1 MSFAEVMGANSNNSN
16 KGTWKM
22 MTQGSVDV
30 RQARQQESLL
40 RLTQV
45 IKPELVAQVLSACQ
59 KNQTRRANLDFE
71 TTLWIVLAM
80 GIFTDLPIRDVCRF
94 TCTKPSMRLPGRSAL
109 CRARKRLGA
118 EPLRQ
123 LHAEVVQRLGKSESD
138 GSFYKN
144 HRLVGIDGCLFNTP
158 DTPANECA
166 FGRPR
171 GGHTKDSQGAY
182 PQVGKMSLVELGT
195 HVELAFHLRAHWQ
208 GEQTIAYR
216 ITKHLQPGDL
226 LLMDAGIFCFRMAK
240 QTKTQKAEFLARSQI
255 RTLEPIKK
263 LADGSYLAQIYSH
276 NNHRRR
282 GQNGMVVRVIN
293 YTLNEPSRAGHQKPR
308 RLITSLLDDTEH
320 PACELV
326 ALYHERWEQELLFD
340 EQKTHQ
346 DPRRP
351 HKPTHLR
358 SQTPAGVVQEL
369 YSLSLAHFV
378 VRKVMVEA
386 AQTIN
391 TDVDRI
397 SFSGAIR
404 IIRCR
409 LSEITHQ
416 QPTTWYSQ
424 LIAEVA
430 REILDAR
437 RNRINPRVLRQ
448 SRSKWKSKKKHH
460 YQLPKLSQPFKNSV
474 VIIM

>member
-1 MSFAEVMGANSNNSN
+1 
-16 KGTWKM
+16 M
-22 MTQGSVDV
+22 MTQGSVGGKLV
-30 RQARQQESLL
+30 GAQESLL
-40 RLTQV
+40 RLTQI
-45 IKPELVAQVLSACQ
+45 IKPELVAQVLSACK

-158 DTPANECA
+158 DTPANERA

-195 HVELAFHLRAHWQ
+195 HVELAIHLRANWQ
-208 GEQTIAYR
+208 GEQTVAYR
-216 ITKHLQPGDL
+216 MTKHLQPGDI
-226 LLMDAGIFCFRMAK
+226 LLMDAGIFCYRMAK
-240 QTKTQKAEFLARSQI
+240 QTKTQNAEFLARSQM
-255 RTLEPIKK
+255 RTLEPIRK
-263 LADGSYLAQIYSH
+263 LADGSYLAKIYSH
-276 NNHRRR
+276 NNHRRLDK
-282 GQNGMVVRVIN
+282 NGMVVRVIN
-293 YTLNEPSRAGHQKPR
+293 YRLNDPSGTGYQEPR
-308 RLITSLLDDTEH
+308 RLITSLLDATEH
-320 PACELV
+320 PASELV
-326 ALYHERWEQELLFD
+326 ALYHERWEQELMFD

-358 SQTPAGVVQEL
+358 SQSPSGVVQEL
-369 YSLSLAHFV
+369 YALSIAHFLI
-378 VRKVMVEA
+378 RKVMVEA
-386 AQTIN
+386 ARAVA
-391 TDVDRI
+391 TDVDRV

-409 LSEITHQ
+409 LPELTHT
-416 QPTTWYSQ
+416 PPSTWYNQ

-430 REILDAR
+430 REIIELR

-460 YQLPKLSQPFKNSV
+460 YHLPKPTQTFKQSI
-474 VIIM
+474 VITT

>member
-1 MSFAEVMGANSNNSN
+1 
-16 KGTWKM
+16 M
-22 MTQGSVDV
+22 MTQGSVDG
-30 RQARQQESLL
+30 RLAREQESLL
-40 RLTQV
+40 KLTQV
-45 IKPELVAQVLSACQ
+45 IKPELVAQVLSACE

-94 TCTKPSMRLPGRSAL
+94 TCTRPSTRLPGRSAL

-123 LHAEVVQRLGKSESD
+123 LHAQVVQRLGRSESD
-138 GSFYKN
+138 GSLYKN
-144 HRLVGIDGCLFNTP
+144 RRLVGIDGCLFNTP
-158 DTPANECA
+158 DTPANERA

-171 GGHTKDSQGAY
+171 GGNDKDSQGAY

-216 ITKHLQPGDL
+216 MTKHLQPGDL

-240 QTKTQKAEFLARSQI
+240 QTKTENAEFLARSPM
-255 RTLEPIKK
+255 RTLEPIKT
-263 LADGSYLAQIYSH
+263 LSDGSYLAKIYSH
-276 NNHRRR
+276 NNHRRHD
-282 GQNGMVVRVIN
+282 QNGMVVRVIN
-293 YTLNEPSRAGHQKPR
+293 YRLKEPSGTGHQEPR
-308 RLITSLLDDTEH
+308 RLITSLLDATEH
-320 PACELV
+320 PSRELV
-326 ALYHERWEQELLFD
+326 MLYHERWEQELLFD

-358 SQTPAGVVQEL
+358 SQTPAGVVQEM
-369 YSLSLAHFV
+369 YALSLAHFV

-386 AQTIN
+386 ARTIS

-397 SFSGAIR
+397 SFSGALR
-404 IIRCR
+404 IIRRR
-409 LSEITHQ
+409 LPELTHT
-416 QPTTWYSQ
+416 PSSTWYTQ
-424 LIAEVA
+424 LIAEVS
-430 REILDAR
+430 REIIDAR

-460 YQLPKLSQPFKNSV
+460 YQLPKPTQTFEQSV
-474 VIIM
+474 VITM